1 MWHWVMLKVWI
12 RVRLIQPIYIDLQT
26 RKKLD
31 MWECCRRRNNKQG
44 VFLFYWLRAHLIKLE
59 IPLLFGETSFASIRL
74 GVMLVALVVAANT
87 RQPQSETERFFK
99 KKKVCQSDRVS
110 RNTGLAARWPK
121 RNSNFPFL
129 LYMFL
134 SNFIECNSQLT

>member
-1 MWHWVMLKVWI
+1 
-12 RVRLIQPIYIDLQT
+12 
-26 RKKLD
+26 
-31 MWECCRRRNNKQG
+31 
-44 VFLFYWLRAHLIKLE
+44 
-59 IPLLFGETSFASIRL
+59 
-74 GVMLVALVVAANT
+74 MLVALAAANT
-87 RQPQSETERFFK
+87 RQPQSETERLK

-134 SNFIECNSQLT
+134 SNNEFH